1 MLGINFRKND
11 AVEVNGQGIEDV
23 DKFVYQEATVSKE
36 VGGMQDI
43 HNRVVKA
50 RGVFMRLWN
59 I

>member
-23 DKFVYQEATVSKE
+23 DKFVYQGATVSRAS
-36 VGGMQDI
+36 GGMQDI

-50 RGVFMRLWN
+50 RGVFMRLRK